1 MTRTPSRSPIAIALA
16 APQGRRALWHLGFI
30 AAAQA
35 IGLILVADGIA
46 RGIVAAMDGRPIT
59 TALEFGL
66 TGALIRG
73 LATWAAKTAGAR
85 AAVGFK
91 TTLRA
96 RLVERSLAGSGRDL
110 PASDGALAL
119 TATRTLDDLDDY
131 FTGVLPGL
139 TASALIPGL
148 IIVRVLLTDWVSS
161 LILVLTLPLVPIFM
175 ILIGRYTE
183 NRVSDATRALGQLS
197 TNIVELARGL
207 PVLVGLGRVA
217 AQTAALRRM
226 STSYRATTM
235 QTLRVAFLS
244 ALALELI
251 ATISVAVVAVFIGV
265 RLVYGHMGLEAGLF
279 ALILAPECFL
289 PLRRLGAAFHSTENG
304 VAAYGR
310 VSEMTEHPTTPRAGR
325 SAPPTAAEADE
336 PSGAPAPIRIDRL
349 AVSYAGR
356 QQPALPALSA
366 TVPATGVTVLTGT
379 SGSGKSTLLG
389 VLAGLVR
396 STEDGQTVITGEVA
410 GVPARTAY
418 AGQGPRMYAHTV
430 AEELSLYADRQLSA
444 LEVAELTAAVALDID
459 PATACAA
466 LSPGEQR
473 RLAIARVCA
482 QPDAALVLVDE
493 PTAHLDAAAAAQV
506 RATLHTLARTRPVIA
521 ATHDETLIAGADA
534 VIALTAPHGSAPETP
549 RAPEAPNVPEP
560 PTSDSDTQVS
570 EPRAAVQADPAT
582 ASGAGSHEDRAD
594 TSGTAEDSRTTD
606 GSGAPVPRRTL
617 LRRLAA
623 AADMRTAKF
632 WLAVV
637 YGIAAVAAGA
647 ALTGVSAWLIVRA
660 SAQPPI
666 MYLLVAI
673 VGVRLFGLSRS
684 VLTYLQ
690 RLALHDAVL
699 GALIDLRE
707 RMWTGFA
714 RTGTANRTLLRGDV
728 ALTRF
733 IADVD
738 DIRDLVPRVVLPPIV
753 ALGVTTG
760 AVTTLALIAWQAA
773 VVMLIGGLICLI
785 AAPWATLLADRA
797 ASSATLSSRQQALAL
812 LSRLLYA
819 REDLIAAGRT
829 AGPAAQFRAADEKAA
844 AHEAAA
850 VHATGVGEGLITVVG
865 VITGVI
871 MLPVLAGQAAA
882 GQLPGELLAVTVL
895 LPLALID
902 AYADALSSVQ
912 QWPGLARILARVD
925 DLDPDLGAQ
934 PLATGVSP
942 ALIEELSVEE
952 LSARWPGTQDDVFT
966 GLNAKLHRG
975 GVAAVTGPS
984 GSGKTTLVSVLLRFL
999 DPRTGSYR
1007 LNDTDALAS
1016 LPMDLAGRISWCPQE
1031 AHVFD
1036 STLRANLL
1044 IARSRDERP
1053 SDAELKA
1060 ALRRV
1065 GLGGLVDDLG
1075 LDERIGAGGGHLS
1088 GGQRQR
1094 LAVARTLLADA
1105 EVVVLDEPT
1114 AHLDEE
1120 MAADLM
1126 ADLRA
1131 GLAEELVVLVTH
1143 DTSLIAEAD
1152 VPVRL
1157 AGRSSR
1163 RLTAD

>member
-1 MTRTPSRSPIAIALA
+1 MTRTQRRSPVAIALA
-16 APQGRRALWHLGFI
+16 APQGRRALWLLGLI

-35 IGLILVADGIA
+35 LGLILVADGIA
-46 RGIVAAMDGRPIT
+46 RGIVAAMEGRPIT
-59 TALEFGL
+59 MAAALGII
-66 TGALIRG
+66 GALIRG
-73 LATWAAKTAGAR
+73 LATWASKTAGAR

-91 TTLRA
+91 TTLRS
-96 RLVERSLAGSGRDL
+96 RLVDRSLAGSGRDL

-131 FTGVLPGL
+131 FTGVLPAL
-139 TASALIPGL
+139 LASALIPGL
-148 IIVRVLLTDWVSS
+148 IIVRVLFTDWVSC
-161 LILVLTLPLVPIFM
+161 LILILTLPLVPMFM

-183 NRVSDATRALGQLS
+183 NRVADATRALDQLS

-207 PVLVGLGRVA
+207 PVLLGLGRVT

-235 QTLRVAFLS
+235 QTLRVAFIS

-304 VAAYGR
+304 VAAFDR
-310 VSEMTEHPTTPRAGR
+310 VTEMTDRPVAERIGQE
-325 SAPPTAAEADE
+325 SASEISQTAPA
-336 PSGAPAPIRIDRL
+336 GAPITFDELSVA
-349 AVSYAGR
+349 YASR
-356 QQPALPALSA
+356 QQPALPPLTAE
-366 TVPATGVTVLTGT
+366 VPSTGLTAVTGT

-396 STEDGQTVITGEVA
+396 STEAGECRITGSLT
-410 GVPARTAY
+410 GVPARVAY
-418 AGQGPRMYAHTV
+418 AGQGPRMFEPTV
-430 AEELSLYADRQLSA
+430 IEELSLYAGRQLSA
-444 LEVAELTAAVALDID
+444 EEAAEISAAAALDVD
-459 PATACAA
+459 PEMPCAA

-473 RLAIARVCA
+473 RLAIARVRA
-482 QPDAALVLVDE
+482 QGDAELILVDE
-493 PTAHLDAAAAAQV
+493 PTAHLDAAAAAAV
-506 RATLHTLARTRPVIA
+506 RQTLHRLARTRPVIA
-521 ATHDETLIAGADA
+521 ATHDSTLVSEADA
-534 VIALTAPHGSAPETP
+534 HIRLTPASRPAVTDRSVPAPSAVGTTAGDAAAPASTRVTAPANEQT
-549 RAPEAPNVPEP
+549 AVDAVP
-560 PTSDSDTQVS
+560 T
-570 EPRAAVQADPAT
+570 
-582 ASGAGSHEDRAD
+582 G
-594 TSGTAEDSRTTD
+594 
-606 GSGAPVPRRTL
+606 TL

-623 AADMRTAKF
+623 AVDMRSVKF
-632 WLAVV
+632 WLAVF
-637 YGIAAVAAGA
+637 YGVAAVAAGA

-673 VGVRLFGLSRS
+673 VGVRFFGLSRA
-684 VLTYLQ
+684 VFTYLQ

-699 GALIDLRE
+699 RALIDLRE
-707 RMWTGFA
+707 RMWTDFA
-714 RTGTANRTLLRGDV
+714 RTGTANRTLLRGDI

-738 DIRDLVPRVVLPPIV
+738 DIRDIAPRVVLPPVV
-753 ALGVTTG
+753 ALGVTIA
-760 AVTTLALIAWQAA
+760 AVGTLAVIAWEAA
-773 VVMLIGGLICLI
+773 LIMLAGGLLCLC
-785 AAPWATLLADRA
+785 AAPWVTLRADRA
-797 ASSATLSSRQQALAL
+797 ASSATLAARQRALGV

-829 AGPAAQFRAADEKAA
+829 EPAAAQFAHADTSAA
-844 AHEAAA
+844 AYESAAIR
-850 VHATGVGEGLITVVG
+850 ATGLGEGIITAVG
-865 VITGVI
+865 VLTGII
-871 MLPVLAGQAAA
+871 MIPVLAGQVAV
-882 GQLPGELLAVTVL
+882 GELSGELLAVTVL

-902 AYADALSSVQ
+902 AFADSLTAVQ

-925 DLDPDLGAQ
+925 DLDPAGEEYR
-934 PLATGVSP
+934 LATGVSP
-942 ALIEELSVEE
+942 EEITQLTLSDV
-952 LSARWPGTQDDVFT
+952 SARWPGTHSDVFT
-966 GLNAKLHRG
+966 GLSAVLPGG

-999 DPRTGSYR
+999 DPRTGRYQ
-1007 LNDTDALAS
+1007 LNDTDALAC

-1044 IARSRDERP
+1044 IARPREDKP
-1053 SDAELKA
+1053 SDAELLS
-1060 ALRRV
+1060 ALERV
-1065 GLGGLVDDLG
+1065 GLGELAADIG

-1120 MAADLM
+1120 MAAALM
-1126 ADLRA
+1126 ADLRG

-1143 DTSLIAEAD
+1143 DSSLIAETD
-1152 VPVRL
+1152 VPVQL
-1157 AGRSSR
+1157 AGRTPAH
-1163 RLTAD
+1163 L